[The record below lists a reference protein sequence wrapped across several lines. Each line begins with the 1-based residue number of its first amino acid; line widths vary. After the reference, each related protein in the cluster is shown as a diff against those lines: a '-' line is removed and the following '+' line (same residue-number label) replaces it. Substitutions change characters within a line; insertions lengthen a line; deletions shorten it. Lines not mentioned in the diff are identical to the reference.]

1 MSRAWN
7 ILSGPF
13 MLVVAVLK
21 NLYFNDCRTLVEKEG
36 EAATGRAMC
45 IEGVDSTLKDLFG
58 GKK

>member
-1 MSRAWN
+1 
-7 ILSGPF
+7 